1 MDEVMVDGVAEALD
15 HSRAAISS
23 DMKK

>member
-1 MDEVMVDGVAEALD
+1 MDEVMVDGVAEAVD